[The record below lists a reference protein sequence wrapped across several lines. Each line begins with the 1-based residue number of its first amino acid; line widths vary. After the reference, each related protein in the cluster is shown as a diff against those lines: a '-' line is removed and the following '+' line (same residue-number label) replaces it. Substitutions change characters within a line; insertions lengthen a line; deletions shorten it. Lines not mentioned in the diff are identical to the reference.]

1 MIRVP
6 FKVTKRKLR
15 VWGLLSVEEAAALHA
30 ELCRLAGQ
38 HVTID
43 LAKLEDIDL
52 AGVQLLLAAKRS
64 WNGLRLIPPE
74 HAGLQKLLQMVGL
87 I

>member
-1 MIRVP
+1 MP

-15 VWGLLSVEEAAALHA
+15 IWGFLGVEEAAALHA
-30 ELCRLAGQ
+30 ELCRLVGQ
-38 HVTID
+38 HVSID

-52 AGVQLLLAAKRS
+52 AGLQLLLAAKRS
-64 WNGLRLIPPE
+64 WDGLRLSPPE
-74 HAGLQKLLQMVGL
+74 HVGLQKLLQMVGL